1 MHTYTHTHTHPTMQY
16 LSGINSFT
24 HLPLSARAQVDPGS
38 SASEQCVSEALAVLC
53 TSGLGRHLG
62 SWLLNTLQTRLAT
75 TVAPEF
81 WAGLEQPENELEERD
96 RARVLLVAF
105 HTLLEKL
112 EPFIG
117 KCCLTQLSLS
127 TVLAPIGS
135 LTRLF
140 RFTHFLPV

>member
-1 MHTYTHTHTHPTMQY
+1 MQHDHNNNAI
-16 LSGINSFT
+16 LILPGTKFI
-24 HLPLSARAQVDPGS
+24 HLPPPSVRAKVDPGS
-38 SASEQCVSEALAVLC
+38 SASEQCVSEALPVLC
-53 TSGLGRHLG
+53 SSGLGRHLG

-75 TVAPEF
+75 AVAPEF

-117 KCCLTQLSLS
+117 KCCSTQLSL
-127 TVLAPIGS
+127 VLFCS
-135 LTRLF
+135 NRYTNKRLF